1 MEHRWTLDV
10 AAGSRVEFHLEAWW
24 SGSNDGDTFV
34 FDFSTDGGTVWT
46 PIPLSLPFS
55 DTDSDLVTD
64 LPGTLSGSVL
74 FRVIDTNREP
84 EHQALDTVFIDQLF
98 VRSIP

>member
-1 MEHRWTLDV
+1 M
-10 AAGSRVEFHLEAWW
+10 
-24 SGSNDGDTFV
+24 
-34 FDFSTDGGTVWT
+34 
-46 PIPLSLPFS
+46 
-55 DTDSDLVTD
+55 TD